1 MVLFFCQKRKIIY
14 SQTLYEYASS
24 KNKYKMNIQKRNQN
38 INQNTNFKS
47 IKLNKQETFKA
58 KNILNELS
66 HSDMRAQ
73 EGLRADLFDI
83 FSDKITKEGKLIAKS
98 THSVGDCTQDLFV
111 NLYK

>member
-1 MVLFFCQKRKIIY
+1 MVLFFVKKRKNIY

-47 IKLNKQETFKA
+47 IKLNKQETLKA

-83 FSDKITKEGKLIAKS
+83 FSDKITKEGKIGRAS
-98 THSVGDCTQDLFV
+98 CRERV
-111 NLYK
+111 

>member
-1 MVLFFCQKRKIIY
+1 
-14 SQTLYEYASS
+14 
-24 KNKYKMNIQKRNQN
+24 MNIQKRNQN

-47 IKLNKQETFKA
+47 IKLNKQETLKA

-83 FSDKITKEGKLIAKS
+83 FSDKIPKEGKFIAKS

-111 NLYK
+111 NFLKALQIH

>member
-1 MVLFFCQKRKIIY
+1 M
-14 SQTLYEYASS
+14 TL
-24 KNKYKMNIQKRNQN
+24 
-38 INQNTNFKS
+38 
-47 IKLNKQETFKA
+47 KA

-111 NLYK
+111 NFFESKEISGMSAYLRYDDLI